1 MAVNEAEN
9 LRVYKYDTLAYG
21 LSLRKEKVFQF
32 VFLGNLCSYSML
44 LFIIQKEKLNGWAIK
59 KKLHAF
65 IYAVR

>member
-9 LRVYKYDTLAYG
+9 LRVYKYDTLASG

-44 LFIIQKEKLNGWAIK
+44 LFIIQKEKLNG
-59 KKLHAF
+59 
-65 IYAVR
+65 